1 MITFIN
7 ATCSFKK
14 NAGVKN
20 LNFSID
26 DGEFV
31 LITGLS
37 GGGKSSLCRC
47 LNGLIPHFYA
57 GTMGGNVSVMGLN
70 TKKASISSLTRYIAY
85 IPQRIGSALITPH
98 VLTELAFSLEMAGLK
113 REIISK
119 RISNLVEEFQIVH
132 LLHRNPQT
140 LSDGEKQLITIL
152 SALIREP
159 EIIIADAEVKAE
171 KILNRAHNRL
181 SQLHEDITELKR
193 QRMQIE
199 VQIRSIIETHTKLL
213 DMGKEET
220 KILDDVDSKVKLLKH
235 TDQF

>member
-1 MITFIN
+1 LKTTPIDIQQQQFKVKFRGFDIHEVDSFLEEMADTFEVMQHQIE
-7 ATCSFKK
+7 
-14 NAGVKN
+14 N
-20 LNFSID
+20 LNDKIHRLELENQGYKEREDTFKRAILNSQ
-26 DGEFV
+26 EV
-31 LITGLS
+31 LEQIKDNAN
-37 GGGKSSLCRC
+37 KS
-47 LNGLIPHFYA
+47 A
-57 GTMGGNVSVMGLN
+57 
-70 TKKASISSLTRYIAY
+70 
-85 IPQRIGSALITPH
+85 
-98 VLTELAFSLEMAGLK
+98 
-113 REIISK
+113 
-119 RISNLVEEFQIVH
+119 
-132 LLHRNPQT
+132 
-140 LSDGEKQLITIL
+140 
-152 SALIREP
+152 